1 MDLSKEQL
9 NFLNEELN
17 VTKKDIESMSADEW
31 KNIREKCF
39 YIESDELLDIDDED
53 EETMR
58 CKLATSI
65 ANIKFSDLNK
75 TA

>member
-9 NFLNEELN
+9 NFLTEELN

-39 YIESDELLDIDDED
+39 YIESDELLDMDD